1 MSVRIYTQ
9 IFYKDIKKILFIL
22 NRMILYRSETLT
34 KSRVNITNSFKK

>member
-34 KSRVNITNSFKK
+34 KSSVNITNSFKK